1 MRLPILLAIVTTS
14 SIAAAQ
20 PPGLTPPQEPAAP
33 ERVEVAPAYRLQTAG
48 VDLSALVMMSTGS
61 SVGVGVGVATLA
73 LGAPAL
79 HLYHHQPGRAV
90 ASLGLRVGLPL
101 AGMAIGAAGAQKG
114 TDAEIALPAIGAV
127 IGVVAASAIDIGYL
141 SRAEDTAKPA
151 RVLAPTFAAGPNGN
165 VRFGIG
171 GTF

>member
-1 MRLPILLAIVTTS
+1 MRVLPLLVVLTASTV
-14 SIAAAQ
+14 AAAQ
-20 PPGLTPPQEPAAP
+20 PPGLTPVQEPAAP
-33 ERVEVAPAYRLQTAG
+33 AQVEGEPAYRLQTAG
-48 VDLSALVMMSTGS
+48 VDAGALLLMSTGS
-61 SVGVGVGVATLA
+61 SVGVGVGIATLA

-79 HLYHHQPGRAV
+79 HLYHHQPGRAA
-90 ASLGLRVGLPL
+90 ASLGLRVALPL
-101 AGMAIGAAGAQKG
+101 VGMAIGAAGAQRG

-127 IGVVAASAIDIGYL
+127 LGLAAASLFDITYL

-151 RVLAPTFAAGPNGN
+151 RMLAPAFSAGPNGN